1 MCRRAAWLPKS
12 PPGKFAEKCAEK
24 RAEEFAG
31 TPKFVSPVGQ
41 RPFVASCSI
50 FRPVCFLVNKR
61 LLFIP
66 PPCQLIVT
74 LANGHACPRVMNYD
88 ILSSRKTNLAPC
100 QLTVC
105 RWVDSWVAISKFR
118 DYWQQNSCSK
128 KVPSSKDDLLCSA
141 GSLRLL
147 SRLVLGQRKKKNAT
161 TASGCEF
168 GIKILRF
175 FPKKGGLWNKR
186 GSLVPALKGFCVP
199 PFAQPGVP
207 V

>member
-1 MCRRAAWLPKS
+1 MQTGGMATEKPPLESSLRNALKS
-12 PPGKFAEKCAEK
+12 ALKSSLEHQNSSHLLGNVLLLLLVRF
-24 RAEEFAG
+24 
-31 TPKFVSPVGQ
+31 FVQCV
-41 RPFVASCSI
+41 
-50 FRPVCFLVNKR
+50 FLVNKR

-74 LANGHACPRVMNYD
+74 LANGHASPRVMNYD

-186 GSLVPALKGFCVP
+186 SSLVPALKGFCVP

>member
-1 MCRRAAWLPKS
+1 
-12 PPGKFAEKCAEK
+12 
-24 RAEEFAG
+24 
-31 TPKFVSPVGQ
+31 
-41 RPFVASCSI
+41 
-50 FRPVCFLVNKR
+50 
-61 LLFIP
+61 
-66 PPCQLIVT
+66 
-74 LANGHACPRVMNYD
+74 MNYD

-186 GSLVPALKGFCVP
+186 SSLVPALKGFCVP
-199 PFAQPGVP
+199 PLCPARGPGLAFLSALSLSHSPRRSERPDKTCGHGNLVEGTGWQLKNWRTENKSKKETEEKKSKHVSDKRSEPGRDSAQTQVSVP
-207 V
+207 VA